1 MRVEWAVISRYAE
14 STGGLATLV
23 GAGIDTY
30 HVAELPTELVV
41 PLTIQLKAHQAEMT
55 GAHEVRIRI
64 LDDSMEQLGEDAT
77 LSFEGE
83 LNPGLPEGWEAGA
96 LFTVLNRVT
105 VERDGPYTI
114 SIEVDG
120 QHSGAVGF
128 RVVETE

>member
-14 STGGLATLV
+14 SSGGLATLV

-30 HVAELPTELVV
+30 HVADLPADLAV
-41 PLTIQLKAHQAEMT
+41 PLTIQLKAHQSEMP
-55 GAHEVRIRI
+55 GSHEVRIRI
-64 LDDSMEQLGEDAT
+64 LDDGMEQVGEDAA
-77 LSFEGE
+77 LAFEGE

-96 LFTVLNRVT
+96 LFTVVSRFT
-105 VERDGPYTI
+105 AEREGPYTI

-128 RVVETE
+128 RVVAT